1 MSEHG
6 SPLYELR
13 LVVEPRRFAAIRR
26 IIQAHLRHWDLPELV
41 DAAQLGAT
49 ELLGNVHR
57 HVGPGQECLLRL
69 AADGDVLRLEVH
81 DSSPV
86 LPRLLHPDLDAAG
99 GRGLGMVTALS
110 KEWGAA
116 PEGEGK
122 VVWFTLQAA
131 ARLDPARG
139 GAGWRT
145 AGAPL
150 QAVADQPVFDQAAAL
165 QTPLLQEL
173 ELEPVPGVL
182 SEGRPAE
189 PVPVAAAAAVSVAG
203 SAPAEPP
210 LVSVS
215 RS

>member
-26 IIQAHLRHWDLPELV
+26 IIQAHLRHWDLSELV

-57 HVGPGQECLLRL
+57 HVGPGQACLLRL
-69 AADGDVLRLEVH
+69 TADDDVLRLEVH

-131 ARLDPARG
+131 PRLDPARG
-139 GAGWRT
+139 GAGWRNT
-145 AGAPL
+145 GAPL
-150 QAVADQPVFDQAAAL
+150 QSVVDQAALL
-165 QTPLLQEL
+165 QTPLVQEL
-173 ELEPVPGVL
+173 ELEPVPGAL

-189 PVPVAAAAAVSVAG
+189 PVPVAAAAAATLSPTG

>member
-69 AADGDVLRLEVH
+69 TADDEVLRLEVH

-131 ARLDPARG
+131 PRLDPARG
-139 GAGWRT
+139 GAGWRNT
-145 AGAPL
+145 GAPL
-150 QAVADQPVFDQAAAL
+150 QAVVDQVAV
-165 QTPLLQEL
+165 LQEL
-173 ELEPVPGVL
+173 EPAPAPGAL
-182 SEGRPAE
+182 SEGRSAE
-189 PVPVAAAAAVSVAG
+189 PVPVAAAATLSVTA
-203 SAPAEPP
+203 SAPVEPP